1 MRSKKATLWSVI
13 IIVLC
18 LLIALAHSKEQT
30 YKVTITIEKTGTL
43 KEVMKITEK
52 YGDLGKVTITPAPN
66 TDSLRI
72 FYYYDQQNLLPY
84 KYYQYKIDSSFGQ
97 SPIILL

>member
-1 MRSKKATLWSVI
+1 MRSKKAALWSII

-18 LLIALAHSKEQT
+18 LLVALAHSKEQT

-43 KEVMKITEK
+43 KEIMEITEK
-52 YGDLGKVTITPAPN
+52 YGNLGKVTITPVGA
-66 TDSLRI
+66 DSSFPR
-72 FYYYDQQNLLPY
+72 YYYHQQNLLPY

-97 SPIILL
+97 SPNILL

>member
-1 MRSKKATLWSVI
+1 MKNKKAVLWSAI
-13 IIVLC
+13 IFVLC

-43 KEVMKITEK
+43 KEIMKITEK
-52 YGDLGKVTITPAPN
+52 YGNLGKVTITPVDA
-66 TDSLRI
+66 DSSFPRH
-72 FYYYDQQNLLPY
+72 YYHQQNLLPY

-97 SPIILL
+97 SPIISL